1 MEATMAH
8 VVRHP
13 HHTDEIPSRIYWLAG
28 LGIALI
34 ALLLALSATTASN
47 PVAPALLTEP
57 PMVPFIPLL

>member
-1 MEATMAH
+1 MAH
-8 VVRHP
+8 VVHHP
-13 HHTDEIPSRIYWLAG
+13 HHTDEIPSRVYWVAG